1 MKIAL
6 YSNEASFFLP
16 TLNSTSKN
24 LELFICFVTFWMVSK
39 RQSGQRHEGRGKVP
53 IQEQKQASISGLRN
67 VINALWMSDKS
78 SYLENFLRR
87 VVREVVEQKIQDQA
101 HLFSRE
107 RVGEAGI
114 SGAKHLKLCFI
125 NKLPETIFTRSS
137 IITKDESF
145 LQIALFDVRT
155 ESVVND
161 GPLSSLKIEICVLD
175 GEFGSHGCE
184 DWTEDEF
191 NSNILREREGKE
203 PLLIGERFITLK
215 GGVGC
220 ITKIAFSDN
229 SRWQRSRRFRIGVKA
244 VQPTSNGEKIQEGR
258 TYKKHYPPYLK
269 LNDDIWRLKKIAKE
283 GKIHKQLSLHGIH
296 NVKDLLRFYIT
307 NEPSLYETFGN
318 IPKKSWLVI
327 TEHAKACEIDDYQ
340 LYSYHSE
347 ELQVGLL
354 FNSIY
359 ILVGVTFDWQNYY
372 LPDTLNPR
380 EKHLVEIVKHQAYK
394 NVYDLKLI
402 EETKLN
408 YLNLAACLKA
418 RQSDTQDQGLQHVNI
433 STAQGQSVTFPDYS
447 QPSISPSY
455 TDEGMHDHQV
465 YADPLP
471 GITEMSQNSHLLDEL
486 SSEMYTEEDSC
497 DLNGSQFPFVRGG
510 YSTENESSEIQF
522 IDDCPPYTTW
532 EPETGIL
539 FGSPVGAEFSSYS
552 TFINS
557 DVDISSSGKT
567 KAVWYKIRVA
577 LKWVISV
584 KRDAAARRNGHLFY
598 HNY

>member
-1 MKIAL
+1 
-6 YSNEASFFLP
+6 
-16 TLNSTSKN
+16 
-24 LELFICFVTFWMVSK
+24 MVSK

-258 TYKKHYPPYLK
+258 SEPFVVKDNRGESYKKHYPPYLK

-380 EKHLVEIVKHQAYK
+380 EKVCIHK
-394 NVYDLKLI
+394 
-402 EETKLN
+402 
-408 YLNLAACLKA
+408 
-418 RQSDTQDQGLQHVNI
+418 S
-433 STAQGQSVTFPDYS
+433 
-447 QPSISPSY
+447 
-455 TDEGMHDHQV
+455 
-465 YADPLP
+465 
-471 GITEMSQNSHLLDEL
+471 
-486 SSEMYTEEDSC
+486 
-497 DLNGSQFPFVRGG
+497 
-510 YSTENESSEIQF
+510 
-522 IDDCPPYTTW
+522 
-532 EPETGIL
+532 
-539 FGSPVGAEFSSYS
+539 
-552 TFINS
+552 
-557 DVDISSSGKT
+557 
-567 KAVWYKIRVA
+567 
-577 LKWVISV
+577 
-584 KRDAAARRNGHLFY
+584 
-598 HNY
+598 

>member
-1 MKIAL
+1 
-6 YSNEASFFLP
+6 
-16 TLNSTSKN
+16 
-24 LELFICFVTFWMVSK
+24 MVSK

-258 TYKKHYPPYLK
+258 SEPFVVKDNRGESYKKHYPPYLK

-418 RQSDTQDQGLQHVNI
+418 RQSDTQDQG
-433 STAQGQSVTFPDYS
+433 QSVTFPDYS